1 MNGKLTSTSAY
12 NQSLTVSVLS
22 NPYTNTMAMNS
33 RVKAW
38 DTKLTVNINNSSE
51 LRGVSFSEL
60 HGFSCPGSMSYN
72 RGAVLFASGDVIVF
86 RSHKTLYSYDMKT
99 KEFGR
104 LSGEADDDI
113 RIIAYVNSLV
123 EI

>member
-1 MNGKLTSTSAY
+1 
-12 NQSLTVSVLS
+12 
-22 NPYTNTMAMNS
+22 
-33 RVKAW
+33 
-38 DTKLTVNINNSSE
+38 
-51 LRGVSFSEL
+51 
-60 HGFSCPGSMSYN
+60 
-72 RGAVLFASGDVIVF
+72 
-86 RSHKTLYSYDMKT
+86 MKT